1 MDFPWQEPTV
11 IDQTQLI
18 LNSYQHWFGFPLLNM
33 EQAPIELAQQ
43 LFEAPFVIFSHSNQA
58 DPIYNYGNRQGLRLW
73 ELSWEDLRQTP
84 SRTTTEPMGQE
95 DRNQVLT
102 DTSTKG
108 YAKGYSGVRISS
120 TGKRILIKDVMLWNL
135 LDQHQQYQGQAAMF
149 SEYHFL

>member
-1 MDFPWQEPTV
+1 MDFLWQKQTV

-18 LNSYQHWFGFPLLNM
+18 LNSYQHWFGSPLLNP
-33 EQAPIELAQQ
+33 EQGPIELAEQ
-43 LFEAPFVIFSHSNQA
+43 LFEAPFVVFSHGTQS

-73 ELSWEDLRQTP
+73 ELSWDDLIQTP

-95 DRNQVLT
+95 DRDQILA

-120 TGKRILIKDVMLWNL
+120 RGKRILIKDVILWNL
-135 LDQHQQYQGQAAMF
+135 IDQHQNHKGQAAMF
-149 SEYHFL
+149 SDYHFL